1 MFYEVK
7 KTSGYFDGIPSTI
20 SVFFQNEEKAR
31 EHMYALCENVKQFCT
46 DIAINEENNEG
57 EELVS
62 LVSWADGYSA
72 TIEFIPR
79 AFADDFTN

>member
-1 MFYEVK
+1 MFYEIK

-31 EHMYALCENVKQFCT
+31 EYKDSLCENVKQFCT
-46 DIAINEENNEG
+46 DPTINEEANEY

-62 LVSWADGYSA
+62 IASWADGYSA

-79 AFADDFTN
+79 AFAD